1 MPRVRLVVFWLVC
14 LGAGLGIV
22 RFAPVAVAAWQS
34 RRHALQLES
43 IRVTADSQGTAG
55 LFPVIEITLR
65 NPAPSLSFLTTLDM
79 ELSTRLRR
87 PLVGGCSE
95 GPVAWEYDL
104 LVDGQRVVQRD
115 SVMVSQLVDP
125 ESLHR
130 FAIAVGQSGPPAH
143 AEDDVTSTLHYN
155 EHSTRSEEHTSELQS
170 PCNLVCRLLLEKK
183 KKNIKKKIKNISTK
197 NKRLEH

>member
-34 RRHALQLES
+34 RRHALRLES

-65 NPAPSLSFLTTLDM
+65 NPAPSLSFLTRLDM

-130 FAIAVGQSGPPAH
+130 LAIAVGQSGPPAH
-143 AEDDVTSTLHYN
+143 AEYDVTLTLHYN
-155 EHSTRSEEHTSELQS
+155 EHSTLPLGQLRLSIDS
-170 PCNLVCRLLLEKK
+170 PACGLAPATRPARPVRVHRTRLPR
-183 KKNIKKKIKNISTK
+183 T
-197 NKRLEH
+197 